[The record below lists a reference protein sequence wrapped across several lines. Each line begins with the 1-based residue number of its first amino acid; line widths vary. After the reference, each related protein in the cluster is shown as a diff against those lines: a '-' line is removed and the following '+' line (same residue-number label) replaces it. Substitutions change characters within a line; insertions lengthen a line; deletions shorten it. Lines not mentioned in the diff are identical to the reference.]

1 MRRLL
6 PKSLGGQFAVL
17 LIAGLLT
24 AYVAS
29 LLAFSGERNRAVAA
43 AVQFGLVERIATLV
57 EVIDQATPEM
67 ASRLAG
73 ALSSRRVRLAIADQS
88 ALPDEAMSTAEAR
101 FAGELSEELSLNGP
115 LPRVRFAKPTTDN
128 DGAKHS
134 GQRRRNH
141 LPGVS
146 ISISLEDGKWLNASS
161 EVRTP
166 AIGWSFPWLMSLAAS
181 AAITLI
187 VVALLV
193 RRITGPMRALAA
205 SAEKLGRGEAVEPI
219 PVGGPSEIR
228 TTVEAFNA
236 MQERLSRFVRDRTR
250 MVAAI
255 SHDLRTPITSLRL
268 RAEFIEEDQLKR
280 DVVRTLDEM
289 QAMTDSTLA
298 FAREDSKGEETR
310 SVDLAAMIEGLVED
324 QAALGHKIAYS
335 GPERLVWRC
344 RPVGLKRAISNL
356 VENAIRYAG
365 SVRVELAEED
375 GQAIVR
381 VEDDGPGI
389 PEQSLEDVFEP
400 FVRLESSR
408 NRETGG
414 VGLGLSIARSI
425 VHAHGGELALANRSE
440 GGLVATVKLP

>member
-6 PKSLGGQFAVL
+6 PKSLGGQLAAL

-57 EVIDQATPEM
+57 EVIDQATPETS
-67 ASRLAG
+67 ARLAD
-73 ALSSRRVRLAIADQS
+73 ALSSRRVRLVIADTS
-88 ALPDEAMSTAEAR
+88 ALPPTGMTTAEAR
-101 FAGELSEELSLNGP
+101 FAGELSEELELKGA
-115 LPRVRFAKPTTDN
+115 LPRVRFAQPAGD
-128 DGAKHS
+128 DSAKRQ
-134 GQRRRNH
+134 QRRRNH
-141 LPGVS
+141 MPGVA
-146 ISISLEDGKWLNASS
+146 ISIPLEDGKWLNASS

-166 AIGWSFPWLMSLAAS
+166 AIGWSWPWLLSLAAS
-181 AAITLI
+181 AVVTLI
-187 VVALLV
+187 AVAFLV

-205 SAEKLGRGEAVEPI
+205 SADKLGRGETVEPI
-219 PVGGPSEIR
+219 PVGGPAEIR

-236 MQERLSRFVRDRTR
+236 MQQRLSRFVRDRTR

-268 RAEFIEEDQLKR
+268 RAEFIDDEQLKS

-298 FAREDSKGEETR
+298 FAREDNKGEETR

-324 QAALGHKIAYS
+324 QVALGHTVAYS

-365 SVRVELAEED
+365 SVRVELAEEA

-381 VEDDGPGI
+381 IDDDGPGI

-414 VGLGLSIARSI
+414 AGLGLSIARSI
-425 VHAHGGELALANRSE
+425 VHAHGGELTLANKAG